1 MQTVAYFLTTAIN
14 ATCCILLYS
23 RFDFYATCCIIKLVK
38 KYKQYSMSLA
48 HVLLTSLIEKP
59 STGIE
64 LARRFDRSMGFFW
77 NATHQQIYREL
88 SAMQQKGWISPIEDD
103 NANSRKKTYQAERL
117 GRTELTNWMVKQ
129 SPPAQL
135 REELMVRLRAEAQIG
150 GNTVLPELE
159 RHLQLHQDNLKLY
172 QAIFAKDFAQANEQ
186 DRTLF
191 IHKHI
196 LQLGI
201 DLEIGWI
208 KWLETLIPALK
219 AFDQNN

>member
-1 MQTVAYFLTTAIN
+1 
-14 ATCCILLYS
+14 
-23 RFDFYATCCIIKLVK
+23 
-38 KYKQYSMSLA
+38 MSLSY
-48 HVLLTSLIEKP
+48 VLLTSLLEKP
-59 STGIE
+59 STGFE

-88 SAMQQKGWISPIEDD
+88 GHMQKLGWISTIEQDG
-103 NANSRKKTYQAERL
+103 RKKTYQVEAL
-117 GRTELTNWMVKQ
+117 GRAELTDWMVKQ

-150 GNTVLPELE
+150 STLILPELE
-159 RHLQLHQDNLKLY
+159 RHLQLHQEKLNIY
-172 QAIFAKDFAQANEQ
+172 QAIYSKDFAHLPEL

-191 IHKHI
+191 IHKMI

-208 KWLETLIPALK
+208 NWLECLIPQLK
-219 AFDQNN
+219 KFDEHPH